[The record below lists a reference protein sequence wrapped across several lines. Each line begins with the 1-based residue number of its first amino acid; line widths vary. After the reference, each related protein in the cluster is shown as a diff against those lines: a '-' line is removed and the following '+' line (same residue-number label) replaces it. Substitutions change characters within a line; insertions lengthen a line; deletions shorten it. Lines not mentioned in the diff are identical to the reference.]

1 MIVFTLKDSMQSTLL
16 KNKFSYYDI
25 KDLKRN
31 KEYYEKNQIINR
43 WLKWEK
49 PNKKK
54 VMFAITLG
62 FENYALMNLDILHIL
77 VEDDNLALAYNL
89 GFGCSIEFLN
99 WFTNKCTTDFFIFLN
114 WNSGLAGACEG
125 GNMEKVEFMIAKG
138 ATDWNCGLAQACKC
152 GNMEIIKLM
161 IAKGATDCKY
171 VWL

>member
-31 KEYYEKNQIINR
+31 KEYYEKNQ
-43 WLKWEK
+43 
-49 PNKKK
+49 
-54 VMFAITLG
+54 MFAITLG